1 MQENKHT
8 LHVRSGSLCEC
19 SVSLGHHDASTVWPH
34 NLSATSR
41 SRHPV
46 MCIAQRHNKQAC
58 QLVLHIIHILLS
70 AKLPSNECYCL
81 KSVGMTRQGKKP
93 QDHQLPSPCSNY
105 RAGKYMLHFKRY
117 CINNLAQKA
126 RDIVDRTLM
135 INLLLSAIQILL
147 LR

>member
-1 MQENKHT
+1 
-8 LHVRSGSLCEC
+8 
-19 SVSLGHHDASTVWPH
+19 
-34 NLSATSR
+34 
-41 SRHPV
+41 

-58 QLVLHIIHILLS
+58 RLVLYIIHIVLS
-70 AKLPSNECYCL
+70 AKQVSCECQCL

-117 CINNLAQKA
+117 YINNLAQKA

-147 LR
+147 R